1 MAEEGVTEQELER
14 AKTYLTGAYPLRFDG
29 NERIANILVGMQLDD
44 MPIDYVNTRNDMVEA
59 VTLDDVQR
67 VAAEVIRPEDLH
79 FVVVGKPQGLDA
91 GN

>member
-1 MAEEGVTEQELER
+1 
-14 AKTYLTGAYPLRFDG
+14 
-29 NERIANILVGMQLDD
+29 
-44 MPIDYVNTRNDMVEA
+44 MVEA

-67 VAAEVIRPEDLH
+67 VAAEVIRPGDLH